1 MNKKLLVIISSIIAA
16 ILVAVASWFIIIANK
31 KYEVIFDS
39 DGGSIV
45 EAQEVKNKNQA
56 IKPTNPTKAKYDFIG
71 WYLDDEEFDF
81 TTPITEDI
89 TLIAKWVL
97 KDLVMECNIEKEE
110 GGASMIGQL
119 LVKFDPVTHKVKDA
133 DGSVE
138 VTFQDKAM
146 LEKMKPQIRANLCP
160 KTLDQPK
167 CVETTNGN
175 VLKLEVKNEKNIVD
189 VNKDME
195 GVKKDL
201 EKGVGFICKLKED

>member
-1 MNKKLLVIISSIIAA
+1 MSKKLLAIISSIIAA

-45 EAQEVKNKNQA
+45 ETQEVKNKNQA
-56 IKPTNPTKAKYDFIG
+56 IRPTNPTKAKHDFIG

-81 TTPITEDI
+81 TTPITENI
-89 TLIAKWVL
+89 TLTAKWTL
-97 KDLVMECNIEKEE
+97 KDLIMECNIDDEKE
-110 GGASMIGQL
+110 GASLVGQL
-119 LVKFDPVTHKVKDA
+119 LVKFDPITQKVKDA
-133 DGSVE
+133 GGFVE
-138 VTFQDKAM
+138 ITFPNKAM
-146 LEKMKPQIRANLCP
+146 LEKMKPQVKVGFCP
-160 KTLDQPK
+160 KTLDQSK
-167 CVETTNGN
+167 CIVTTNGN
-175 VLKLEVKNEKNIVD
+175 MLKIEAKNEKNIVD